1 MAVAKR
7 FVINLL
13 LQMTLAGQTETK
25 GRDEARANLECKSNW
40 PHSDHGVSASSD
52 CEDVSVSL
60 HGATW
65 LWCLC
70 VLRRCD
76 CSQSWRHRAFI
87 TSISKYNNVPIFRHS
102 NTSRIIIAG
111 WHANLT
117 RRQATSYTAKYFPA
131 PAQQQQLFFI
141 LASQHFCAQYGC

>member
-1 MAVAKR
+1 LAVAKR
-7 FVINLL
+7 FVVNLL

-60 HGATW
+60 HGCDVSVFCEDVIAANHGDTFRIHAAMMI
-65 LWCLC
+65 
-70 VLRRCD
+70 VL
-76 CSQSWRHRAFI
+76 
-87 TSISKYNNVPIFRHS
+87 SISKYNNVPIFRHS

-111 WHANLT
+111 WQLT
-117 RRQATSYTAKYFPA
+117 
-131 PAQQQQLFFI
+131 
-141 LASQHFCAQYGC
+141 